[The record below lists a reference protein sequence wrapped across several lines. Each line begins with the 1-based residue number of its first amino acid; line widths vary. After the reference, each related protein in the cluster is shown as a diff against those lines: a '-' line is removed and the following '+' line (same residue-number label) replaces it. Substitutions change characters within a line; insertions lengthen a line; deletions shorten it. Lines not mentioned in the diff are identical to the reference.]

1 MKRIV
6 ILFSG
11 NGTNLENIL
20 QKLHQKELL
29 VAAAITNNPKA
40 KGIERAKKYGIPV
53 EVVDHQGFASRE
65 AFDEALVERIQ
76 KYRPD
81 LVVLAGFMRILT
93 PVFTS
98 KIKNA
103 INIHP
108 SLLPLFKGARAI
120 ERSFASDMKV
130 AGVTVHW
137 VSEELDS
144 GQIIDRPVFI
154 ERVRIWKSSRQRS
167 TIWSMI
173 SILKSSKIFYKP
185 DPSKKGD
192 GYENGEFG
200 KTPSKLPASKPIGY
214 TELDKCVGV
223 TRRYDTNAVSYTHLT
238 LPTKA

>member
-11 NGTNLENIL
+11 NGTNLENII

-65 AFDEALVERIQ
+65 AFDQALVERIQ

-98 KIKNA
+98 QIKNA

-144 GQIIDRPVFI
+144 GQIIDQACFHREGENLEEFEAKIHDLEYDLYPKVI
-154 ERVRIWKSSRQRS
+154 QNILQTRS
-167 TIWSMI
+167 
-173 SILKSSKIFYKP
+173 LQ
-185 DPSKKGD
+185 KG
-192 GYENGEFG
+192 
-200 KTPSKLPASKPIGY
+200 
-214 TELDKCVGV
+214 
-223 TRRYDTNAVSYTHLT
+223 
-238 LPTKA
+238 

>member
-1 MKRIV
+1 MKRIL

-11 NGTNLENIL
+11 NGTNLENII

-29 VAAAITNNPKA
+29 VAAAITNNPAA
-40 KGIERAKKYGIPV
+40 KGIERAKKHGIPV
-53 EVVDHQGFASRE
+53 EVLDHREFESRE
-65 AFDEALVERIQ
+65 AFDHALVERIE
-76 KYRPD
+76 KYSPD

-144 GQIIDRPVFI
+144 GQIIDQACFHREDEDLEEFEARIHALEYELYP
-154 ERVRIWKSSRQRS
+154 RVIQSILQGRYRQR
-167 TIWSMI
+167 
-173 SILKSSKIFYKP
+173 
-185 DPSKKGD
+185 G
-192 GYENGEFG
+192 
-200 KTPSKLPASKPIGY
+200 
-214 TELDKCVGV
+214 
-223 TRRYDTNAVSYTHLT
+223 
-238 LPTKA
+238 